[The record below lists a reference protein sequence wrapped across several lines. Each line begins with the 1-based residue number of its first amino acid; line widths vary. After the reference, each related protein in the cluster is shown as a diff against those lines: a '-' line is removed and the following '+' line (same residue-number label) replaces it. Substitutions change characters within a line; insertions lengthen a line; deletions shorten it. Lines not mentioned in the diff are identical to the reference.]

1 MEAIQTPP
9 AQTFEQLMADT
20 DALIVKAVKFMEIN
34 GIRYDLGEWITIA
47 DYAKRFG
54 VKSTNVVTNWI
65 RRGIVPAEN
74 VISVPELNDIRLIKA
89 VPYHEE

>member
-1 MEAIQTPP
+1 MQATTKK
-9 AQTFEQLMADT
+9 QTFEELMADT
-20 DALIVKAVKFMEIN
+20 DALIVKAVKFMDIN
-34 GIRYDLGEWITIA
+34 GIRYDLGEWVTIA
-47 DYAKRFG
+47 EYTKRFG

-89 VPYHEE
+89 VPYIA

>member
-1 MEAIQTPP
+1 
-9 AQTFEQLMADT
+9 MADT

-34 GIRYDLGEWITIA
+34 GIRYDLGEWVTIA
-47 DYAKRFG
+47 EYTKRFG

-65 RRGIVPAEN
+65 RRGIIPAEN

-89 VPYHEE
+89 VPYPGGEQHEE

>member
-1 MEAIQTPP
+1 MEATTKK
-9 AQTFEQLMADT
+9 QTFDELMADT

-47 DYAKRFG
+47 EYAKRFG

-65 RRGIVPAEN
+65 RRGIIPTEN
-74 VISVPELNDIRLIKA
+74 VIAVPELNDIRLIKA
-89 VPYHEE
+89 VPYTE